1 MNLGMFY
8 RPLLLG
14 AVLIAS
20 SVTAQAN
27 DVVVDRS
34 GVVPYVIDARNVVA
48 RSGTGLCWRT
58 GFWSPAAAASAM
70 AGEFPAGCACDPDI
84 VPRENCVAPAAP
96 APAPAAAPAPA
107 PAPTTVVLS
116 AQALFGFDRAVLTPE
131 GKAAID
137 TEVIAKLPQVGALE
151 MVTIEG
157 HTDRIGSHQYNQALS
172 ERRAMAVKAYLVER
186 GISADLIDT
195 IGYGKTSPVPGV
207 SCPDTLGRSQLI
219 ACLEP
224 HRRVQV
230 TIRAKA
236 N

>member
-1 MNLGMFY
+1 MNLGILS

-14 AVLIAS
+14 VVIIAS
-20 SVTAQAN
+20 SFTAQAN

-58 GFWSPAAAASAM
+58 GFWSPAAAEAAM
-70 AGEFPAGCACDPDI
+70 AGEFPVGCACDGDI
-84 VPRENCVAPAAP
+84 VPQDKCVGAPAPAAAP
-96 APAPAAAPAPA
+96 APAPAAAPAP
-107 PAPTTVVLS
+107 TTITL
-116 AQALFGFDRAVLTPE
+116 AAKALFGFDKAVLTPA

-137 TEVIAKLPQVGALE
+137 TEVIAKLPQVGALQ
-151 MVTIEG
+151 MVTVEG

-172 ERRAMAVKAYLVER
+172 ERRANAVKAYLVER

-207 SCPDTLGRSQLI
+207 SCPDTLRRAELI
-219 ACLEP
+219 ECLEP

>member
-1 MNLGMFY
+1 MNLGMFS

-20 SVTAQAN
+20 SFATQAN

-34 GVVPYVIDARNVVA
+34 GVVPYVIDGRNVVA
-48 RSGTGLCWRT
+48 RSGSGLCWRT
-58 GFWSPAAAASAM
+58 GFWSPAAAEATM
-70 AGEFPAGCACDPDI
+70 AGDFPVGCACDSDI
-84 VPRENCVAPAAP
+84 VPQAKCVAAPAAAP

-107 PAPTTVVLS
+107 PTTVTLS
-116 AQALFGFDRAVLTPE
+116 AKALFGFDKAVLTPA

-137 TEVIAKLPQVGALE
+137 TEVIAKLPQVGALQ

-172 ERRAMAVKAYLVER
+172 ERRANAVKAYLVER
-186 GISADLIDT
+186 GVSADLIDT

-207 SCPDTLGRSQLI
+207 SCPDTLGRAQLI
-219 ACLEP
+219 ECLEP